1 MCIYISNLHL
11 YNHPLSI
18 YVDVCIHPSIH
29 SCIHFFNQD
38 LYIYPLHIR
47 VIYLSIYPFIIN
59 ISTSLTIIDISIYYL
74 SVYRHVCIS
83 LSIHYYLFFLIY
95 VSIFPSSIYLMYVWI
110 YLSIFNLLISIHP
123 AIYPPI
129 IHLFI
134 SMYVSIYPSLI
145 YLFISM
151 YPLIYPSIIQAPIYL
166 IYTHPDPLPQS
177 IYIHLSNHPPW
188 KYPPIQLIDTNPS
201 LHPAF
206 LCPSTIYTSICAS
219 IYPSIYERM
228 KAWRSLDAP
237 PLSSVAQS
245 NSHMLRF
252 SL

>member
-1 MCIYISNLHL
+1 MRLSI
-11 YNHPLSI
+11 HPLLYI
-18 YVDVCIHPSIH
+18 LLHICIHLSI
-29 SCIHFFNQD
+29 
-38 LYIYPLHIR
+38 
-47 VIYLSIYPFIIN
+47 IYLSVSCMYE
-59 ISTSLTIIDISIYYL
+59 
-74 SVYRHVCIS
+74 
-83 LSIHYYLFFLIY
+83 SIH
-95 VSIFPSSIYLMYVWI
+95 PSSIYSSPYIHICIHRPSICSSPCMYPS
-110 YLSIFNLLISIHP
+110 L
-123 AIYPPI
+123 

-134 SMYVSIYPSLI
+134 T
-145 YLFISM
+145 M
-151 YPLIYPSIIQAPIYL
+151 YPPIYPSIIQAPIYL

-177 IYIHLSNHPPW
+177 IYIHLSNHPSW
-188 KYPPIQLIDTNPS
+188 MYPSIQLIDTNPS